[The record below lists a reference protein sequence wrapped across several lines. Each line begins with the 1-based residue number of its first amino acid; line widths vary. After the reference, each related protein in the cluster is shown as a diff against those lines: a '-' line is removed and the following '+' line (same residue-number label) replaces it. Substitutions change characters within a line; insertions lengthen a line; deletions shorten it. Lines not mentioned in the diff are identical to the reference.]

1 MTVQLTDKSPIV
13 EAKGV
18 WKVYQTGTLKVE
30 ALRGV
35 DLGVRKGEML
45 AVMGPSG
52 CGKTTLLNCLSGL
65 DDLSKGIVEIEG
77 VDLAKMSDDQK
88 SQFRARRMGF
98 IFQAYNLLPVLSSI
112 ENVELP
118 LLLAGVSETDAKVAA
133 LEALK
138 MVGLEEWRSHKP
150 MELSGGQQQRVTIAR
165 ALVNKPAIV
174 WGDEPTGNL
183 DSDMSKEIVQLLRR
197 LNREYGLTLVLV
209 THDQGV
215 AQETDR
221 IVHMRNGVVE
231 REVAPVRAQ
240 AAA

>member
-1 MTVQLTDKSPIV
+1 MTVQSDKSPIV

-18 WKVYQTGTLKVE
+18 WKVYQIGSLKVE

-35 DLGVRKGEML
+35 DLSVRRGEML

-65 DDLSKGIVEIEG
+65 DDLSKGRVEIEG
-77 VDLAKMSDDQK
+77 VDLQKMSDDQK

-118 LLLAGVSETDAKVAA
+118 LLLAGMSETDAKVAA
-133 LEALK
+133 LDALK

-183 DSDMSKEIVQLLRR
+183 DSDLSKEIVLLLRR

-221 IVHMRNGVVE
+221 IVQMRNGLVE
-231 REVAPVRAQ
+231 REVAPVRIQPTA
-240 AAA
+240 

>member
-1 MTVQLTDKSPIV
+1 MSKPDKSTIV
-13 EAKGV
+13 EADGV
-18 WKVYQTGTLKVE
+18 WKVYHTGSLKVE

-35 DLGVRKGEML
+35 DLTVKKGEML
-45 AVMGPSG
+45 AIMGPSG

-65 DDLSKGIVEIEG
+65 DDLTEGRVTIEG

-98 IFQAYNLLPVLSSI
+98 IFQAYNLLPVLTAQ

-118 LLLAGVSETDAKVAA
+118 LLLAGVPEADSHPVALNA
-133 LEALK
+133 MK
-138 MVGLEEWRSHKP
+138 MVGLEDWRSHKP

-183 DSDMSKEIVQLLRR
+183 DSETSKEIVDLLRG
-197 LNREYGLTLVLV
+197 LNRDYGLTLVLV

-215 AQETDR
+215 AHETDR
-221 IVHMRNGVVE
+221 IVQMRNGRVE
-231 REVAPVRAQ
+231 KEVTNHHEQKA
-240 AAA
+240 

>member
-1 MTVQLTDKSPIV
+1 
-13 EAKGV
+13 
-18 WKVYQTGTLKVE
+18 
-30 ALRGV
+30 
-35 DLGVRKGEML
+35 
-45 AVMGPSG
+45 
-52 CGKTTLLNCLSGL
+52 
-65 DDLSKGIVEIEG
+65 
-77 VDLAKMSDDQK
+77 
-88 SQFRARRMGF
+88 MGF

-118 LLLAGVSETDAKVAA
+118 LLLAGMSETDAKAAA
-133 LEALK
+133 LDALK

-183 DSDMSKEIVQLLRR
+183 DSDLSKEIVQLLRR

-221 IVHMRNGVVE
+221 IVQMRNGVVE
-231 REVAPVRAQ
+231 REVAPVRIQPTA
-240 AAA
+240 

>member
-1 MTVQLTDKSPIV
+1 MTVQSDKSPIV

-18 WKVYQTGTLKVE
+18 WKLYQTGSLKVE

-35 DLGVRKGEML
+35 DLSVRKGEML

-65 DDLSKGIVEIEG
+65 DDLSKGRVEIEG
-77 VDLAKMSDDQK
+77 VDLQKMSDDQK

-118 LLLAGVSETDAKVAA
+118 LLLAGMSETDAKVAA
-133 LEALK
+133 LDALK

-183 DSDMSKEIVQLLRR
+183 DSDLSKEIVLLLRR

-221 IVHMRNGVVE
+221 IVQMRNGLVE
-231 REVAPVRAQ
+231 REVAPVRIQPTA
-240 AAA
+240 

>member
-1 MTVQLTDKSPIV
+1 MTVQSDKSPIV
-13 EAKGV
+13 EAKEV
-18 WKVYQTGTLKVE
+18 WKVYQTGSLKVE

-35 DLGVRKGEML
+35 DLSVRKGEML

-65 DDLSKGIVEIEG
+65 DDLSKGRVEIEG
-77 VDLAKMSDDQK
+77 VDLQKMSDDQK

-118 LLLAGVSETDAKVAA
+118 LLLAGMSETDAKVAA
-133 LEALK
+133 LDALK

-183 DSDMSKEIVQLLRR
+183 DSDLSKEIVLLLRR

-221 IVHMRNGVVE
+221 IVQMRNGLVE
-231 REVAPVRAQ
+231 REVAPVRIQPTA
-240 AAA
+240 

>member
-1 MTVQLTDKSPIV
+1 MPLVDSPWMV
-13 EAKGV
+13 EAQSV

-30 ALRGV
+30 ALKGL
-35 DLGVRKGEML
+35 DLKVRKGEMV

-65 DDLSKGIVEIEG
+65 DDITKGMVAIEG
-77 VDLAKMSDDQK
+77 VDLASMSDDQK
-88 SQFRARRMGF
+88 SGFRARRMGF
-98 IFQAYNLLPVLSSI
+98 IFQAYNLLPVLSAQ

-118 LLLAGVSETDAKVAA
+118 LLLAGGSEAEARKEA
-133 LEALK
+133 LSALK
-138 MVGLEEWRSHKP
+138 MVGLEEWRLHKP

-183 DSDMSKEIVQLLRR
+183 DSENSAEVVKLLRS
-197 LNREYGLTLVLV
+197 LNRDYGLTFVIV
-209 THDQGV
+209 THDSHI

-221 IVHMRNGVVE
+221 IVSMKNGQVE
-231 REVAPVRAQ
+231 KET
-240 AAA
+240 AAGTKS

>member
-1 MTVQLTDKSPIV
+1 MTVQSDKSPIV

-18 WKVYQTGTLKVE
+18 WKVYQIGSLKVE

-35 DLGVRKGEML
+35 DLSVRKGEML

-65 DDLSKGIVEIEG
+65 DDLSKGRVEIEG
-77 VDLAKMSDDQK
+77 VDLQKMSDDQK

-118 LLLAGVSETDAKVAA
+118 LLLAGMSETDAKVAA
-133 LEALK
+133 LDALK

-183 DSDMSKEIVQLLRR
+183 DSDLSKEIVLLLRR

-221 IVHMRNGVVE
+221 IVQMRNGLVE
-231 REVAPVRAQ
+231 REVAPVRIQPTA
-240 AAA
+240 